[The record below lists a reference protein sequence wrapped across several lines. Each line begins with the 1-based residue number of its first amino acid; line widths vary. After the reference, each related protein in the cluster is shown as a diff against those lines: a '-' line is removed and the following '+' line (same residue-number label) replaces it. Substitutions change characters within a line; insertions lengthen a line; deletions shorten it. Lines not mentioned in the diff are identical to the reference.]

1 MSESGLNMA
10 RADLVAAIRGTLFW
24 WRSELRALL
33 PESLR
38 AFFAS
43 GVSIVAIDVEDQA
56 VALTRFSSGRA
67 ARIANLPRSDFD
79 PQTLR
84 AALSSALSR
93 PWYLRDAFALRL
105 PESVA
110 LRRDLSLPIGARRNI
125 ATLLDMELE
134 RQSPLDRGD
143 VFHAY
148 RIVNVDRASQR
159 IEVVWHI
166 LKRASV
172 QPALEICRQA
182 GIDLS
187 IISITGDGV
196 PPDGGNLPLSPRA
209 VLLLKFRRRLV
220 AGLLALAVL
229 LAVGVAAG
237 AYLRNQHSVDAFAER
252 VDGERIAAQSSLAL
266 EHRIDTALKREALLS
281 EERRQH
287 SVTQLLAETTR
298 LLPQGS
304 WLTEFG
310 YRGGEVHI
318 HGYSGTAS
326 SLIALFDA
334 SPLFSGA
341 EFRAPLVQAQAPGQE
356 EFDIVFKVRGD
367 AR

>member
-1 MSESGLNMA
+1 MP
-10 RADLVAAIRGTLFW
+10 RADLVASIRGSWFW
-24 WRSELRALL
+24 WRNELRALL

-38 AFFAS
+38 TFFSS
-43 GVSIVAIDVEDQA
+43 GVAVVAIDMEDQA
-56 VALTRFSSGRA
+56 VVLTRFSAGRTV
-67 ARIANLPRSDFD
+67 RIANLPRSEFD

-84 AALSSALSR
+84 AALSSSLAR

-105 PESVA
+105 PASLA

-143 VFHAY
+143 VYHAY
-148 RIVNVDRASQR
+148 RILNVDRASQR
-159 IEVVWHI
+159 IEVAWHI

-172 QPALEICRQA
+172 EPALEICRRA

-187 IISITGDGV
+187 IISIMGDDV

-209 VLLLKFRRRLV
+209 VALLKLRRWLV
-220 AGLLALAVL
+220 AGLLALIVL
-229 LAVGVAAG
+229 LATGVTAG
-237 AYLRNQHSVDAFAER
+237 AYLRNQHAVDAFGAR
-252 VDGERIAAQSSLAL
+252 VDVERLAAQTSLAL
-266 EHRIDTALKREALLS
+266 EHRIDTAVRREARLS
-281 EERRQH
+281 DERRQH
-287 SVTQLLAETTR
+287 SVTRLLAETTR
-298 LLPQGS
+298 LLPEGG

-310 YRGGEVHI
+310 YRDEEVHI
-318 HGYSGTAS
+318 HGYSNAAS

-334 SPLFSGA
+334 SPLFSSA

-356 EFDIVFKVRGD
+356 EFDIAFKVRRD
-367 AR
+367 TR